1 MTHRPYLERAAHVL
15 AAISLGVGLLAA
27 VPMAEAFRSTPAL
40 RPQPAKAAALGSF
53 ASGDLVARVSLD
65 RLGIDAPV
73 FEGVDGAGD
82 TRGAFHL
89 SGTPLPGDDA
99 ERNDSLVAVPRD
111 SPAARISQA
120 RVGDAVTMR
129 TPFGMREYRVVERR
143 VVRPQAVRLSRGR
156 RPRILLVTPYPA
168 DTPGPAP
175 LRLAVVLEGKRSR
188 I

>member
-15 AAISLGVGLLAA
+15 AAITLGVGLLAA
-27 VPMAEAFRSTPAL
+27 VPMAEAFRSTPTL
-40 RPQPAKAAALGSF
+40 RPRPPKATALGSF
-53 ASGDLVARVSLD
+53 ASGDLVARLSLQ

-73 FEGVDGAGD
+73 FEGVDGGGG

-99 ERNDSLVAVPRD
+99 ERTDSLVAVPRD
-111 SPAARISQA
+111 SPAGKISQA

-143 VVRPQAVRLSRGR
+143 VVRPQSLRLSRSR
-156 RPRILLVTPYPA
+156 RPRVLLVTPYPA

-175 LRLAVVLEGKRSR
+175 LRLAVVLEGQRPR
-188 I
+188 V